1 MNFAPYQDESP
12 EVERALSPPLGRTK
26 PTPPPQISS
35 PPPFSYQR
43 AANTYA
49 NNSSNGY
56 MSSSSTG
63 FGSRDLESGTRANLA
78 AFETSL
84 PIRVDYEAM
93 MAYLLLPPAGG
104 VLLLLLEHKSDY
116 VRCVFFI
123 NPSLITF
130 LGQDW
135 LIDVW

>member
-1 MNFAPYQDESP
+1 
-12 EVERALSPPLGRTK
+12 
-26 PTPPPQISS
+26 
-35 PPPFSYQR
+35 
-43 AANTYA
+43 
-49 NNSSNGY
+49 

-63 FGSRDLESGTRANLA
+63 FGSRDLESGMRANLA